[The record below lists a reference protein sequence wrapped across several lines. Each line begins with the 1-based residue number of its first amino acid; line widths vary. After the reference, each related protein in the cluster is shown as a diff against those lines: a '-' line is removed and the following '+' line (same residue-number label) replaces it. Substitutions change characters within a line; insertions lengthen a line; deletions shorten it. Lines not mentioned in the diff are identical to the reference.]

1 MKCLVI
7 TSVNPYA
14 KTETQKTCFNAWK
27 ALGYDIISFNSAKE
41 RNILLDQGFDAES
54 LCLIE
59 LSETAADLFG
69 KQIPRIL
76 PLLNRACNLSYDY
89 YILTNSDIFPAHRKP
104 ISSFLGSL
112 NHAIALTRNECVYLP
127 NNKYTDN
134 SPYRGGLDIFFF
146 TRFGLTNIFNSLIN
160 EDVAERMT
168 FGIPG
173 WDYFLGHMIT
183 QSGGLIM
190 DGKVFLHESHQTSY
204 GKIDEFQF
212 FADVMVKIGIYKA
225 REANELAAEF
235 TSNISLQCEA
245 NERNSTLLKRLYY
258 CAPALIKNSLY
269 DGDVVTILN
278 EVEKIA
284 FQSDIDIKITETLRG
299 FVKSQLNG
307 ISWVAAE
314 AFRKNEMQGIPI
326 IQASFTLLLIQ
337 LIVKKRLNKLD
348 VSYVYPLVN
357 MHGVALRQI
366 IKNTHGM
373 ERMHYLLGLFCAEL
387 VEHNIFNKELY
398 KYFVWS
404 ADSQRKLASCA
415 SILTFCM
422 KDN

>member
-14 KTETQKTCFNAWK
+14 KTENQKICFNAWK
-27 ALGYDIISFNSAKE
+27 ALGYDIASFNSAKE
-41 RNILLDQGFDAES
+41 RNILLDQGFDAEN

-69 KQIPRIL
+69 KQTPRIL
-76 PLLNRACNLSYDY
+76 PVLNRACNLSYDY

-104 ISSFLGSL
+104 ISSYLASL
-112 NHAIALTRNECVYLP
+112 NNAIALTRNECVYLP
-127 NNKYTDN
+127 NNRYTDN

-146 TRFGLTNIFNSLIN
+146 TRIGLTNIFNRLIN

-183 QSGGLIM
+183 QSGGLVM
-190 DGKVFLHESHQTSY
+190 DGKVLLHESHQTTY

-212 FADVMVKIGIYKA
+212 FADVMAKSGIYKA
-225 REANELAAEF
+225 REVNELAAEF
-235 TSNISLQCEA
+235 ASNISLQCEA
-245 NERNSTLLKRLYY
+245 SERNSTLLKRLYY
-258 CAPALIKNSLY
+258 RAPTLNKNSLY
-269 DGDVVTILN
+269 DGDVVAIIN
-278 EVEKIA
+278 EIA
-284 FQSDIDIKITETLRG
+284 EIALQSAIDIKISETLRG
-299 FVKSQLNG
+299 FVRSQLNG

-314 AFRKNEMQGIPI
+314 SFRQNEMHGMPI
-326 IQASFTLLLIQ
+326 IQASFILLLIQ
-337 LIVKKRLNKLD
+337 LIVKKRLNKLN
-348 VSYVYPLVN
+348 VSYLYPSGN

-366 IKNTHGM
+366 IKNTHGT
-373 ERMHYLLGLFCAEL
+373 ERIHYLLGLFCAEL

-404 ADSQRKLASCA
+404 ADSQRTLASCA
-415 SILTFCM
+415 SILTFLREG
-422 KDN
+422 